1 MIQARNVNNKKDD
14 DETTTK
20 KSGYTPISDGS
31 PIGVAVVALGGAYVV
46 FFGDQ
51 QQAATTTATDTTT
64 VLLPEISVWT
74 IFLTASLAAGIERLI
89 NLQRNNKKNKK

>member
-51 QQAATTTATDTTT
+51 QQDSTSTGSL
-64 VLLPEISVWT
+64 LLPEISVWT

-89 NLQRNNKKNKK
+89 NLQQQQKNKK

>member
-1 MIQARNVNNKKDD
+1 MIHARNDDNNSNNKND
-14 DETTTK
+14 DEK
-20 KSGYTPISDGS
+20 KKNYTPISDGS

-51 QQAATTTATDTTT
+51 QQDSTSTGSL
-64 VLLPEISVWT
+64 LLPEISVWT

-89 NLQRNNKKNKK
+89 NLQRNKNSKE